1 MILSFLAAVFVGPF
15 FLEGEKLKDVGERS
29 FIAEVLLFNL
39 FMVSITVLI
48 IGFVKKEMTF
58 EVTEEEILSS
68 KDLENLEKL
77 LDENIKK
84 SKESHMNGNSKESL
98 ISVPTAFL
106 TLVTEEQH
114 ADNKSK

>member
-15 FLEGEKLKDVGERS
+15 FLKGEKLKDVGERS

-114 ADNKSK
+114 ADNK